1 MINMAA
7 REKGLFFL
15 RETGP
20 KKALKRI
27 RIGKQRRKGCWKPR
41 NLFYYVERRDN
52 LI

>member
-20 KKALKRI
+20 KKALKKFG
-27 RIGKQRRKGCWKPR
+27 IGNKEGKGWWQVR
-41 NLFYYVERRDN
+41 NLFYYG
-52 LI
+52 